1 MLDLILMPG
10 HKELPARQPVD
21 DSAFDRSS
29 AVPTQIMIVEDDF
42 LIAIQMEEALRTA
55 GFEVTLA
62 SSSDEALQIAGGQ
75 TTALAVMD
83 VRLPGT
89 LDGVDT
95 ALEIFRIYGLRS
107 IFSTAHSDPE
117 IRARAAPALPIAWL
131 TKPYTMASLVA
142 AVHSA
147 LGIGNSR

>member
-1 MLDLILMPG
+1 MPG
-10 HKELPARQPVD
+10 RKELPAKQWVD
-21 DSAFDRSS
+21 KPALDRSP

-42 LIAIQMEEALRTA
+42 LISIQMEEALRTA

-62 SSSDEALQIAGGQ
+62 SSSEEALQIAGGQ
-75 TTALAVMD
+75 TPALAVMD

-95 ALEIFRIYGLRS
+95 ALEMFKTYGLRS

-131 TKPYTMASLVA
+131 IKPYTMASLVA
-142 AVHSA
+142 AVQSA
-147 LGIGNSR
+147 VGTGNSL